1 MRVLLDPIYKG
12 SLIGLLTVSALA
24 SQSSAGLLPKR
35 SWEIGLFQPF
45 RYGFSDKINYSTH
58 PILFFV
64 MPNLSIKVLHRKGK
78 LFSSSTRYSVYYPT
92 KLLKMLQ
99 TGIEV
104 GDETASLI
112 APNFK
117 IPHMVGF
124 SSDYIITK
132 PYGFG
137 IISIYGGVNA
147 GVVFGDLD
155 DRTSI
160 DLPLVYHRFGIF
172 YNRYGIDM
180 GIDFSKQI
188 TDAISCDVDFD
199 LKILPNFSGSYS
211 FEHKI
216 LLSWKKSERV
226 SFSTGYKYV
235 YGEFPY
241 GKKGRLLPYL
251 PLIESW
257 VPIFDIQWVG
267 LRKNRKI
274 K

>member
-64 MPNLSIKVLHRKGK
+64 MPNLSIKVLHRKGE

-137 IISIYGGVNA
+137 IISIYGGVNV

-199 LKILPNFSGSYS
+199 LKILFC
-211 FEHKI
+211 F
-216 LLSWKKSERV
+216 
-226 SFSTGYKYV
+226 
-235 YGEFPY
+235 
-241 GKKGRLLPYL
+241 
-251 PLIESW
+251 
-257 VPIFDIQWVG
+257 
-267 LRKNRKI
+267 
-274 K
+274 